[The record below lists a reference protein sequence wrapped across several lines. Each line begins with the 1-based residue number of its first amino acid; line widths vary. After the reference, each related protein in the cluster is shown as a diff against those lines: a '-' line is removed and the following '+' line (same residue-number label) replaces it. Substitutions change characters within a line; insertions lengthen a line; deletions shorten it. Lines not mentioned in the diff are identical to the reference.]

1 MAFIPGKTTQTW
13 GYNGDLLGPALKLRR
28 GKPVTVDIVNKLPE
42 ATTVHW
48 HGLEISGEQDGGPQ
62 AIIAPGGTRT
72 VSFTPDQPEATC
84 WFHPHTHG
92 KTGHQVAMGLAGLVL
107 IEDDNTASTGLPG
120 EWGIDDIPVVLQD
133 KRLTADG
140 EIDYQLDVMSAAV
153 GWFGDTMLT
162 NGAVYPQ
169 HMAPRGWLR
178 LRLLNGCNARSLQM
192 AAGDGRPLYV
202 VGSDGGLLAE
212 PVKVQELP
220 MLPGERFEVLVDTS
234 GRKIL

>member
-1 MAFIPGKTTQTW
+1 M
-13 GYNGDLLGPALKLRR
+13 
-28 GKPVTVDIVNKLPE
+28 
-42 ATTVHW
+42 
-48 HGLEISGEQDGGPQ
+48 
-62 AIIAPGGTRT
+62 
-72 VSFTPDQPEATC
+72 
-84 WFHPHTHG
+84 
-92 KTGHQVAMGLAGLVL
+92 
-107 IEDDNTASTGLPG
+107 
-120 EWGIDDIPVVLQD
+120 VLQD

-178 LRLLNGCNARSLQM
+178 LRLLNGCNARSLRM

-220 MLPGERFEVLVDTS
+220 MLPGNGLKCWWTHRTEKSLILSLCRFVRW
-234 GRKIL
+234 G